1 MIRQKIEER
10 IAMELYGN
18 IVYKVCEENLK
29 KNNPDITDEK
39 LKEETFRNL
48 HEVIVKGFDS
58 VKEL

>member
-1 MIRQKIEER
+1 
-10 IAMELYGN
+10 MELYGN

-58 VKEL
+58 VK